1 MKIKFENYSKIR
13 DYLEIGVFQKL
24 NLKIGILKIGVLKI
38 ISKLKFWELNLKIG
52 VLKIG
57 VSKDSILTSKAEEL
71 RGWQAHVLQGGTPK
85 GGHAFVGP

>member
-52 VLKIG
+52 VLK
-57 VSKDSILTSKAEEL
+57 DSILTSKAEEL
-71 RGWQAHVLQGGTPK
+71 RGWQAHVLQGGTPE